1 VSRYDLGR
9 EELARLLTDEP
20 AYRVDQ
26 VFEGLYKRLAE
37 PGDLTELPGELRRR
51 LAQAPEM
58 ALAFSSVAE
67 SVADR
72 GTTVKWLFETGDAR
86 RIETVLMRYRDRVT
100 VCVSSQAGCAMAC
113 SFCATGDAGFK
124 RQLSS
129 GEIVEQVVIAARRC
143 RAEGWGELG
152 NVVLM
157 GMGEPM
163 ANFKAVWAA
172 VESMNRDLGL
182 GARHLTISTVGVV
195 PGIVSLAAK
204 PLQVNLAVSLHAAND
219 ELRDLLVPLNL
230 RYPLEALMQA
240 CEHYRATTGRR
251 ISFEWA
257 LMAGVNDRRC
267 DATELAGLARR
278 LGAHV
283 NLIPLNPTPGGL
295 SRGLKGSDAPAVA
308 AFSNWLGNFG
318 VNVTVR
324 QNRGRSISA
333 ACGQLAA
340 CGSLAGA
347 PSRAEAGI
355 TRATPTAPRTQ
366 AIEISVRE
374 AAK

>member
-1 VSRYDLGR
+1 MLK
-9 EELARLLTDEP
+9 DEP

-26 VFEGLYKRLAE
+26 VFEGLYRRLAD
-37 PGDLTELPGELRRR
+37 PGDLTELPRELRLR
-51 LAQAPEM
+51 LGQSPEM

-72 GTTVKWLFETGDAR
+72 GTTVKWLLETGDAR

-124 RQLSS
+124 CQLSS

-157 GMGEPM
+157 GMGEPL
-163 ANFKAVWAA
+163 ANFNAVWAA

-182 GARHLTISTVGVV
+182 GARRLTISTVGVV
-195 PGIVSLAAK
+195 PGIVRLAAK

-219 ELRDLLVPLNL
+219 ELRDLLVPLNR
-230 RYPLEALMQA
+230 RYPLEVLMQA
-240 CEHYRATTGRR
+240 CEQYRAATGRR

-257 LMAGVNDRRC
+257 LMADVNDRRR

-295 SRGLKGSDAPAVA
+295 SRGLRGSEAPAVE
-308 AFSNWLGNFG
+308 AFSGWLGQDG

-340 CGSLAGA
+340 CGSLASA
-347 PSRAEAGI
+347 PSRVRVGT
-355 TRATPTAPRTQ
+355 TRATSMAARKQ
-366 AIEISVRE
+366 AIEISAPG